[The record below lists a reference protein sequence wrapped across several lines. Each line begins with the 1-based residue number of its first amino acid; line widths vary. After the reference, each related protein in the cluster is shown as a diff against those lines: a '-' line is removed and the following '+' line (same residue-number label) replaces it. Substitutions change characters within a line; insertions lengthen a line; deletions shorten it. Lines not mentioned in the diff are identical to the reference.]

1 MFLQYSRIVKVIFFV
16 LIIIIGAFIVKFG
29 ELFVALLLKWSL
41 ISQYHFLLR
50 ELFSYYQNFFKR

>member
-29 ELFVALLLKWSL
+29 ELFVALAKVVSYFAIPLS
-41 ISQYHFLLR
+41 IAGVIFLLSK
-50 ELFSYYQNFFKR
+50 LF